1 MSALIV
7 GFITGIVAVLVPG
20 AVYVARVWKHATRHL
35 EAANDFHLEAQRLIA
50 NAELLRSDEERVAE
64 LAFMAWGLERR
75 LNAAVWELAR
85 LEREIKRTQRVP
97 RLLWALAGVGAA
109 VIVLAL
115 LRWVR

>member
-7 GFITGIVAVLVPG
+7 GFATGIVAVLVPG
-20 AVYVARVWKHATRHL
+20 VVYVARVWKHATRELKRASDLHL
-35 EAANDFHLEAQRLIA
+35 DAQRLFA
-50 NAELLRSDEERVAE
+50 NAQTLKADEERVAE

-75 LNAAVWELAR
+75 FDAAVREIAR
-85 LEREIKRTQRVP
+85 LERELKRTQRVP

-115 LRWVR
+115 LRFAA